1 MWMLFKLLRKMMWLE
16 KESAPG
22 APGFSVFAGSRGLSL
37 ADL

>member
-22 APGFSVFAGSRGLSL
+22 FSVFAGSRGLSL

>member
-1 MWMLFKLLRKMMWLE
+1 MWMLFNLLRKMMWLE

-22 APGFSVFAGSRGLSL
+22 ALRFSVFASPRGLSL